1 EFYETD
7 NMSLNEKKRSKQ
19 LPDIY
24 LTEGICRSKSFAGL
38 SHRRTNSA
46 DATFSSGNDI
56 TFDGSTTKTL
66 YSTIGATFSPNSS
79 LSSKNLP
86 WAAWIHAIKTSKS
99 GKYNKSPRPERTQI
113 IFDSVCKGLK
123 DSILLAKNDIS
134 SSRLAFDNVSVSSVM
149 QMKAGERYLKK
160 LEFHLSKLE
169 EFKEQYDVQHK
180 IRDGI
185 RSMGYAYILSPG
197 KLKDMA
203 LQSVKLEFKEC
214 TEVMCAYESN
224 LESLMGTLIF
234 EMIGIQGFARICCG
248 DIFEV
253 IIKHGD
259 QKWKTRGRVIKN
271 GDQIWENKSVTF
283 KSLFD
288 EPLCIK
294 AMEVRGLGKNI
305 LLGNKFC
312 ETRDLFCAHPQQ
324 MTINLNPSGS
334 LKLNLIITWN
344 PLNGTADG
352 IHMIGLPSSSGL
364 SHSYGRHSI
373 SQTSIQEADNFS
385 DISLSGKQ
393 SLVSDP
399 NICDNTNTSFSS
411 ESISTSTPNSAVG
424 SPNVETTNK
433 SYQVMDCS
441 ISNDDSN
448 DVQKNLLLPKNSNL
462 NDSWSV
468 LPSDENSDVEVHSI
482 SSLDQNLTEVL
493 KNLIII
499 LDDVSETYP
508 EIEELSTILEELE
521 KTLKRKSQSTS
532 GSNISISIESALG
545 CFDFLNTAIDN
556 VENEELENVNDR
568 FVGNNEMKIAD
579 HCLKCNS
586 EMVNDIDKCH
596 SKVDSHSLSIS
607 SGKED
612 IDLVLTDHLMYCTK
626 LVSSLV
632 SVGPFKYFE
641 GFTLKKI
648 RKQLFCLE
656 AIMNI
661 VRKPSFCICDF
672 FEDGEDDIH
681 QIWTRICG
689 NGLYCVADHFSFEM
703 ENELRSIAVLDS
715 YMASIVSPRLVSDIL
730 DSSHFDPT
738 SRISVFQFKTY
749 FGAHNKA
756 HSMILEFVADSLAA
770 EDLKCKNVQK
780 AFYAVSVLSKIVPS
794 SYSLFY
800 VGSLLTDLNS
810 DLKNVAISYLKAV
823 CTNDELWLKVIS
835 SYLKMLHSGNV
846 SSRLI
851 SCKALE
857 VLQAKHCVDQ
867 LAYIADKDSEA
878 SVREAASCAL
888 NSFGEFH
895 EEPIIFMNMY
905 ILFV

>member
-1 EFYETD
+1 
-7 NMSLNEKKRSKQ
+7 MSLNEKKRSKQ

-24 LTEGICRSKSFAGL
+24 LTEGICRSKSFGGL

-46 DATFSSGNDI
+46 DATFSSGLDI
-56 TFDGSTTKTL
+56 TFDGSTTKSL

-79 LSSKNLP
+79 LNASRNLP
-86 WAAWIHAIKTSKS
+86 WAAWIHAIKNSKS

-113 IFDSVCKGLK
+113 IFDSICKGLK
-123 DSILLAKNDIS
+123 DSIVLAKNDIS

-149 QMKAGERYLKK
+149 SQGRLYELEKQMKAGERYLKK

-169 EFKEQYDVQHK
+169 ELKEQYDVQHK

-197 KLKDMA
+197 KLKDVA
-203 LQSVKLEFKEC
+203 LQSVKSEFKEC
-214 TEVMCAYESN
+214 TEVMCTYESN
-224 LESLMGTLIF
+224 LESLMGTLTF

-248 DIFEV
+248 DVFEV

-271 GDQIWENKSVTF
+271 GDQLWENKSVIF

-344 PLNGTADG
+344 PLNGTDG
-352 IHMIGLPSSSGL
+352 TNLVGMPSSVGIC
-364 SHSYGRHSI
+364 HSYGRHSI
-373 SQTSIQEADNFS
+373 SQSSIQETDHFS
-385 DISLSGKQ
+385 DISSSGKQ
-393 SLVSDP
+393 GLAHDT
-399 NICDNTNTSFSS
+399 NICDNTNASFSS
-411 ESISTSTPNSAVG
+411 ESTNTSAANSAIG
-424 SPNVETTNK
+424 SPSIDSVTK
-433 SYQVMDCS
+433 PLHMIDYSLSSDDCS
-441 ISNDDSN
+441 
-448 DVQKNLLLPKNSNL
+448 DVKKKMLLPKNSNL
-462 NDSWSV
+462 NDSWSIP
-468 LPSDENSDVEVHSI
+468 PSDENSDAEVHSI

-493 KNLIII
+493 KNLSVI
-499 LDDVSETYP
+499 LEDISESYP
-508 EIEELSTILEELE
+508 EIEELSSVLEELE
-521 KTLKRKSQSTS
+521 KTLKGKSQSTS
-532 GSNISISIESALG
+532 GSSISISIESALG

-556 VENEELENVNDR
+556 VENEELENANDR
-568 FVGNNEMKIAD
+568 LSENHEMKTVD
-579 HCLKCNS
+579 RCLKCDN
-586 EMVNDIDKCH
+586 EIMNDVDKRH
-596 SKVDSHSLSIS
+596 SKLDMNALNIS

-612 IDLVLTDHLMYCTK
+612 IDLVITDHLLYCTR

-632 SVGPFKYFE
+632 SAGPFKCVQDS
-641 GFTLKKI
+641 TLRKL
-648 RKQLFCLE
+648 RKQLSCLK
-656 AIMNI
+656 ALTN
-661 VRKPSFCICDF
+661 VLKRSNFCICDF
-672 FEDGEDDIH
+672 FDDNEDDIR

-689 NGLYCVADHFSFEM
+689 NALYCVSDHFSFEM

-738 SRISVFQFKTY
+738 SRISALQFKSY
-749 FGAHNKA
+749 FETHDKA

-770 EDLKCKNVQK
+770 EDLKCKDVQK

-800 VGSLLTDLNS
+800 VGALLIDSNS
-810 DLKNVAISYLKAV
+810 DLKNVAVTYLKAV
-823 CTNDELWLKVIS
+823 CTNDDLRLKVIS
-835 SYLKMLHSGNV
+835 SYLKMLQSGNV
-846 SSRLI
+846 ASRLI
-851 SCKALE
+851 SIKAIE
-857 VLQAKHCVDQ
+857 MLQAKHCVDQ
-867 LAYIADKDSEA
+867 IEYVAEKDSDA
-878 SVREAASCAL
+878 GVREAANCVLNCLRESLAL
-888 NSFGEFH
+888 EKT
-895 EEPIIFMNMY
+895 
-905 ILFV
+905 

>member
-1 EFYETD
+1 
-7 NMSLNEKKRSKQ
+7 MSLNEKKRSKQ

-24 LTEGICRSKSFAGL
+24 LTEGICRSKSFGGL

-46 DATFSSGNDI
+46 DATFSSGLDI
-56 TFDGSTTKTL
+56 TFDGSTTKSL

-79 LSSKNLP
+79 LNASRNLP
-86 WAAWIHAIKTSKS
+86 WAAWIHAIKNSKS

-113 IFDSVCKGLK
+113 IFDSICKGLK
-123 DSILLAKNDIS
+123 DSIVLAKNDIS

-169 EFKEQYDVQHK
+169 ELKEQYDVQHK

-197 KLKDMA
+197 KLKDVA
-203 LQSVKLEFKEC
+203 LQSVKSEFKEC
-214 TEVMCAYESN
+214 TEVMCTYESN
-224 LESLMGTLIF
+224 LESLMGTLTF

-248 DIFEV
+248 DVFEV

-271 GDQIWENKSVTF
+271 GDQLWENKSVIF

-344 PLNGTADG
+344 PLNGTDG
-352 IHMIGLPSSSGL
+352 TNLVGMPSSVGIC
-364 SHSYGRHSI
+364 HSYGRHSI
-373 SQTSIQEADNFS
+373 SQSSIQETDHFS
-385 DISLSGKQ
+385 DISSSGKQ
-393 SLVSDP
+393 GLAHDT
-399 NICDNTNTSFSS
+399 NICDNTNASFSS
-411 ESISTSTPNSAVG
+411 ESTNTSAANSAIG
-424 SPNVETTNK
+424 SPSIDSVTK
-433 SYQVMDCS
+433 PLHMIDYSLSSDDCS
-441 ISNDDSN
+441 
-448 DVQKNLLLPKNSNL
+448 DVKKKMLLPKNSNL
-462 NDSWSV
+462 NDSWSIP
-468 LPSDENSDVEVHSI
+468 PSDENSDAEVHSI

-493 KNLIII
+493 KNLSVI
-499 LDDVSETYP
+499 LEDISESYP
-508 EIEELSTILEELE
+508 EIEELSSVLEELE
-521 KTLKRKSQSTS
+521 KTLKGKSQSTS
-532 GSNISISIESALG
+532 GSSISISIESALG

-556 VENEELENVNDR
+556 VENEELENANDR
-568 FVGNNEMKIAD
+568 LSENHEMKTVD
-579 HCLKCNS
+579 RCLKCDN
-586 EMVNDIDKCH
+586 EIMNDVDKRH
-596 SKVDSHSLSIS
+596 SKLDMNALNIS

-612 IDLVLTDHLMYCTK
+612 IDLVITDHLLYCTR

-632 SVGPFKYFE
+632 SAGPFKCVQDS
-641 GFTLKKI
+641 TLRKL
-648 RKQLFCLE
+648 RKQLSCLK
-656 AIMNI
+656 ALTN
-661 VRKPSFCICDF
+661 VLKRSNFCICDF
-672 FEDGEDDIH
+672 FDDNEDDIR

-689 NGLYCVADHFSFEM
+689 NALYCVSDHFSFEM

-738 SRISVFQFKTY
+738 SRISALQFKSY
-749 FGAHNKA
+749 FETHDKA

-770 EDLKCKNVQK
+770 EDLKCKDVQK

-800 VGSLLTDLNS
+800 VGALLIDSNS
-810 DLKNVAISYLKAV
+810 DLKNVAVTYLKAV
-823 CTNDELWLKVIS
+823 CTNDDLRLKVIS
-835 SYLKMLHSGNV
+835 SYLKMLQSGNV
-846 SSRLI
+846 ASRLI
-851 SCKALE
+851 SIKAIE
-857 VLQAKHCVDQ
+857 MLQAKHCVDQ
-867 LAYIADKDSEA
+867 IEYVAEKDSDA
-878 SVREAASCAL
+878 GVREAANCVLNCLRESLAL
-888 NSFGEFH
+888 EKT
-895 EEPIIFMNMY
+895 
-905 ILFV
+905 